1 MVQRPPS
8 STRTDTLFPSTAL
21 FRSHRLHLGIGQR
34 LGLGIAASE
43 DQVAYL
49 GQSLARTR
57 VDVRIGTARPERIFV
72 ELKPLAL
79 DSAEQHRAEQTVA
92 DGLSLG
98 PAAGRLGV
106 PEQPAVSLRG
116 AVAGDGDGRAWGP
129 HRG

>member
-79 DSAEQHRAEQTVA
+79 DSAEQHRAEPAVA
-92 DGLSLG
+92 DGQRRSEEHTSELQSLM
-98 PAAGRLGV
+98 RISY
-106 PEQPAVSLRG
+106 AVFCLKKKTN
-116 AVAGDGDGRAWGP
+116 D
-129 HRG
+129 

>member
-1 MVQRPPS
+1 MIRRTPR
-8 STRTDTLFPSTAL
+8 STRTDTLFPYTTL
-21 FRSHRLHLGIGQR
+21 FRSHLGIGQR

-79 DSAEQHRAEQTVA
+79 DSAEQHRAEPAVA
-92 DGLSLG
+92 DGQRLG
-98 PAAGRLGV
+98 PDAGRLGV
-106 PEQPAVSLRG
+106 PEQRAVDRSEEHNVCTPVTN
-116 AVAGDGDGRAWGP
+116 AHHV
-129 HRG
+129 

>member
-79 DSAEQHRAEQTVA
+79 DSAEQHRDEPAVA
-92 DGLSLG
+92 DGQRLG
-98 PAAGRLGV
+98 PDAGRLGV
-106 PEQPAVSLRG
+106 PEQERTGVG
-116 AVAGDGDGRAWGP
+116 
-129 HRG
+129 